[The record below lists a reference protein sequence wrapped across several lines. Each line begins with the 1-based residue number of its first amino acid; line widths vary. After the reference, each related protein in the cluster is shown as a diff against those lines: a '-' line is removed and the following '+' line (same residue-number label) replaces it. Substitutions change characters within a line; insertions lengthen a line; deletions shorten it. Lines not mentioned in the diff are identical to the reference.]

1 MNQAQDYSPEDIEE
15 LESKSSLFHDALFEN
30 PLDEMTII
38 DVLCSTTNEERQ
50 LIRGFYKK
58 SYGHPIQNDI
68 NTQIK
73 DRLRQISIDMFD
85 TPYEYDARELHAAL
99 SSFTNDSSV
108 IVEIFSSRP
117 SAYLEIVDKAYN
129 NFYKISLKDE
139 VKKQCGGEFAEYL
152 IALMEVERPTE
163 QTISGSDAYEC
174 AEDLKNGGLTTAGT
188 DVEKFKNV
196 FIEKSRED
204 LILISRAYYERSKK
218 NLYDAIENEV
228 PEISEGIVSVYKVVR
243 EAGYRSKIAVYSN
256 KLDVDPVGACVGPK
270 GVRIQA
276 VIRELEGEKIDIL
289 KYDED
294 PHVFIKNALSPAEVT
309 QVVIRDAEKKEALA
323 IVPESSFSLAIG
335 KQGQNV
341 RLANRLC
348 DWLIDVKTEEQAA
361 ELDLTES
368 DTRKAAESLFNDAAD
383 DSYEEVSTVSQ
394 LPGVDQKIAALLKDA
409 GIDDIE
415 KFMAAVEDGSA
426 IKVQGVNA
434 DDIEAINKIISENV
448 EFEDEEE
455 KTEDAVVESSE
466 ETQEEEGYFC
476 PECGERITL
485 DMTHCPKC
493 GAEFVF
499 EEE

>member
-1 MNQAQDYSPEDIEE
+1 
-15 LESKSSLFHDALFEN
+15 
-30 PLDEMTII
+30 
-38 DVLCSTTNEERQ
+38 
-50 LIRGFYKK
+50 
-58 SYGHPIQNDI
+58 
-68 NTQIK
+68 
-73 DRLRQISIDMFD
+73 
-85 TPYEYDARELHAAL
+85 
-99 SSFTNDSSV
+99 
-108 IVEIFSSRP
+108 
-117 SAYLEIVDKAYN
+117 
-129 NFYKISLKDE
+129 
-139 VKKQCGGEFAEYL
+139 
-152 IALMEVERPTE
+152 
-163 QTISGSDAYEC
+163 
-174 AEDLKNGGLTTAGT
+174 
-188 DVEKFKNV
+188 
-196 FIEKSRED
+196 
-204 LILISRAYYERSKK
+204 
-218 NLYDAIENEV
+218 
-228 PEISEGIVSVYKVVR
+228 VR

>member
-1 MNQAQDYSPEDIEE
+1 MSEMADAIRALAAEKGLSEDSIRQTVENTIKAAYKKTFGTSDNCIVKFADDMSDVTVYSRKTIVDGVYDPSQEIE
-15 LESKSSLFHDALFEN
+15 LEEAL
-30 PLDEMTII
+30 
-38 DVLCSTTNEERQ
+38 
-50 LIRGFYKK
+50 K
-58 SYGHPIQNDI
+58 
-68 NTQIK
+68 
-73 DRLRQISIDMFD
+73 
-85 TPYEYDARELHAAL
+85 L
-99 SSFTNDSSV
+99 SSECEIGDEIDILVDPHDFERSAVTTGKQMAHQGFNERYKDNLYNEYKDKVGQIIIGYYQRERNGNIFVDLGKVEGMLPVKFQSPRETYSKNDR
-108 IVEIFSSRP
+108 IK
-117 SAYLEIVDKAYN
+117 ALIVD
-129 NFYKISLKDE
+129 I
-139 VKKQCGGEFAEYL
+139 KKTNTGIQVIL
-152 IALMEVERPTE
+152 SR
-163 QTISGSDAYEC
+163 SDP
-174 AEDLKNGGLTTAGT
+174 
-188 DVEKFKNV
+188 KFV
-196 FIEKSRED
+196 QD
-204 LILISRAYYERSKK
+204 T
-218 NLYDAIENEV
+218 IENEV

-368 DTRKAAESLFNDAAD
+368 DSRKAAESLFNDSAD

-434 DDIEAINKIISENV
+434 DDIEAINKIIRENV
-448 EFEDEEE
+448 EFEDEDE
-455 KTEDAVVESSE
+455 KAEDSAVETSE

>member
-117 SAYLEIVDKAYN
+117 SAYLEIVDIAYN

-228 PEISEGIVSVYKVVR
+228 PGKN
-243 EAGYRSKIAVYSN
+243 RSLLKAIIFAIITPAQFFAEKIAKAGLSN
-256 KLDVDPVGACVGPK
+256 DSNTIRRVLITRAEIDMYAIRDYYYMEYNNEL
-270 GVRIQA
+270 RNDIQ
-276 VIRELEGEKIDIL
+276 
-289 KYDED
+289 DED
-294 PHVFIKNALSPAEVT
+294 NE
-309 QVVIRDAEKKEALA
+309 
-323 IVPESSFSLAIG
+323 
-335 KQGQNV
+335 
-341 RLANRLC
+341 
-348 DWLIDVKTEEQAA
+348 
-361 ELDLTES
+361 
-368 DTRKAAESLFNDAAD
+368 
-383 DSYEEVSTVSQ
+383 DSYGQILTNLS
-394 LPGVDQKIAALLKDA
+394 LK
-409 GIDDIE
+409 
-415 KFMAAVEDGSA
+415 
-426 IKVQGVNA
+426 
-434 DDIEAINKIISENV
+434 
-448 EFEDEEE
+448 
-455 KTEDAVVESSE
+455 
-466 ETQEEEGYFC
+466 
-476 PECGERITL
+476 
-485 DMTHCPKC
+485 
-493 GAEFVF
+493 
-499 EEE
+499 

>member
-1 MNQAQDYSPEDIEE
+1 MLPVKFQSPRETYSKNDRI
-15 LESKSSLFHDALFEN
+15 KAL
-30 PLDEMTII
+30 
-38 DVLCSTTNEERQ
+38 
-50 LIRGFYKK
+50 
-58 SYGHPIQNDI
+58 
-68 NTQIK
+68 
-73 DRLRQISIDMFD
+73 
-85 TPYEYDARELHAAL
+85 
-99 SSFTNDSSV
+99 
-108 IVEIFSSRP
+108 
-117 SAYLEIVDKAYN
+117 IVD
-129 NFYKISLKDE
+129 I
-139 VKKQCGGEFAEYL
+139 KKTNTGIQVIL
-152 IALMEVERPTE
+152 SR
-163 QTISGSDAYEC
+163 SDP
-174 AEDLKNGGLTTAGT
+174 
-188 DVEKFKNV
+188 KFV
-196 FIEKSRED
+196 QD
-204 LILISRAYYERSKK
+204 T
-218 NLYDAIENEV
+218 IENEV